1 MFADDTSIE
10 KMGEKRENHEDG
22 EIHNPYYNEAWDNLE
37 SDMRQ
42 DPESAMFVAMEP
54 DQAPLAEQGAE
65 AGEDDPTEHKIEL
78 EPEEIDENGE
88 ITQATFDKYREE
100 ARQMFINVPGIEHV
114 ILINRETGDIVADFQ
129 PSNIDTITRETA
141 TEDPQEMNLLDNRSN
156 ADVLTGNRELSAEKS
171 AKDLL
176 EDDEGDIPDNMRT
189 GKDITASSTDASPLG
204 PTNNAVAEAI
214 AVTAGNTG
222 TASTIDIGQ
231 VVDQLHHDGLN
242 DQVIATEADKL
253 MSSVDAKDLDAGGI
267 TSLNTKK
274 EDIKKQK
281 DIASNA
287 AIASA
292 AAAIKGVARN
302 NSGQHEEALEAA
314 DKATSFASAT
324 ETAVESIP
332 ALGGD
337 NDIATRSSDMR
348 TRQAEQVAKG
358 AASVAEQVVETANGA
373 LAEQDAASQTFEEQR
388 LTETYSPFEQP
399 AEPAVPTDEN
409 GIPLTV
415 PEHDPTNIQISAN
428 SENPQDDYFNMLQA
442 KMQAEQADAA
452 NKERAAKMRIQEAA
466 NGTDAP
472 HINGAITS

>member
-37 SDMRQ
+37 YDMRQ

-54 DQAPLAEQGAE
+54 DQAPRAEQGAE
-65 AGEDDPTEHKIEL
+65 AGEDDPTERKIEL

-88 ITQATFDKYREE
+88 ITQAAFDKYREE
-100 ARQMFINVPGIEHV
+100 ARQMFIDIPGIEHV

-176 EDDEGDIPDNMRT
+176 EDDEGGIPDNMRT

-222 TASTIDIGQ
+222 TASTVDVEQI
-231 VVDQLHHDGLN
+231 VDQLHHDGLN
-242 DQVIATEADKL
+242 DQAIAAEADKL

-292 AAAIKGVARN
+292 AAAIKGVAKN
-302 NSGQHEEALEAA
+302 NSGEHEEALEAA

-337 NDIATRSSDMR
+337 NDLATRSSDMR

-358 AASVAEQVVETANGA
+358 AASVAKQVVETANGA

-388 LTETYSPFEQP
+388 LTETYNPFERP

-415 PEHDPTNIQISAN
+415 PEHNPTNIQISAN

-466 NGTDAP
+466 NGTDTP
-472 HINGAITS
+472 HINGVITS

>member
-22 EIHNPYYNEAWDNLE
+22 EIHNPYYNEAWNNLE

-54 DQAPLAEQGAE
+54 DQAPRAEQGAE
-65 AGEDDPTEHKIEL
+65 ASEDDPTERKIEL

-88 ITQATFDKYREE
+88 ITQAAFDKYREE
-100 ARQMFINVPGIEHV
+100 ARQMFIDVPGIEHV

-189 GKDITASSTDASPLG
+189 GKDITANSTDASPLG

-222 TASTIDIGQ
+222 TASTVDVEQ

-242 DQVIATEADKL
+242 DQAIATEADKL

-292 AAAIKGVARN
+292 AAAIKGVAKN
-302 NSGQHEEALEAA
+302 NSGEHEEALEAA

-358 AASVAEQVVETANGA
+358 AASVAEQVVETANDA
-373 LAEQDAASQTFEEQR
+373 LTEQDTASQTFEEQG
-388 LTETYSPFEQP
+388 LTGTYKPFEQP

-415 PEHDPTNIQISAN
+415 PEHDPTNIQISAD
-428 SENPQDDYFNMLQA
+428 SKNPQDDYFNMLQA

-452 NKERAAKMRIQEAA
+452 NKERAAKMRIQDAA

>member
-1 MFADDTSIE
+1 MFADDTNIE

-22 EIHNPYYNEAWDNLE
+22 ENHNPYYNEAWNNLE

-54 DQAPLAEQGAE
+54 DQAPRAEQGAE
-65 AGEDDPTEHKIEL
+65 AGEDDPTERKIEL

-88 ITQATFDKYREE
+88 ITQAAFDKYREE
-100 ARQMFINVPGIEHV
+100 ARQMFIGIPGIEHV

-204 PTNNAVAEAI
+204 PTNNAIAEAI

-222 TASTIDIGQ
+222 TAST
-231 VVDQLHHDGLN
+231 
-242 DQVIATEADKL
+242 TEADKL

-267 TSLNTKK
+267 TSLNTNK

-292 AAAIKGVARN
+292 AAAVKGVAKN

-324 ETAVESIP
+324 EIAVESIP

-358 AASVAEQVVETANGA
+358 AASVAEQVVETANDA
-373 LAEQDAASQTFEEQR
+373 LSEQDAASQTFEEQR
-388 LTETYSPFEQP
+388 LTEIYKPFEQP
-399 AEPAVPTDEN
+399 AEPAEPTDEN

>member
-22 EIHNPYYNEAWDNLE
+22 ENYNPYYNEAWNSLE

-54 DQAPLAEQGAE
+54 DQAPRAEQGAE
-65 AGEDDPTEHKIEL
+65 AGEDDPTERKIEL

-88 ITQATFDKYREE
+88 ITQAAFDKYREE
-100 ARQMFINVPGIEHV
+100 ARQMFIDVPGIEHV
-114 ILINRETGDIVADFQ
+114 ILINREAGDIVADFQ

-222 TASTIDIGQ
+222 TASTVDIEQ
-231 VVDQLHHDGLN
+231 VVDQLHHDGLD

-274 EDIKKQK
+274 EDIQKQK

-292 AAAIKGVARN
+292 AAAIKGVAKN
-302 NSGQHEEALEAA
+302 NSGEHEEALEAA
-314 DKATSFASAT
+314 DEATSFASAT

-358 AASVAEQVVETANGA
+358 AASVAEQVTETANDA

-415 PEHDPTNIQISAN
+415 PEHDPTNIQISAD
-428 SENPQDDYFNMLQA
+428 SKNPQDDYFNMLQA

-452 NKERAAKMRIQEAA
+452 NKERAAKMRLQEAA

>member
-22 EIHNPYYNEAWDNLE
+22 EIHNPYYNEAWNSLE

-42 DPESAMFVAMEP
+42 DSESAMFVAMEP

-65 AGEDDPTEHKIEL
+65 AGEDDPTERKIEL

-88 ITQATFDKYREE
+88 ITQAAFDKYREE
-100 ARQMFINVPGIEHV
+100 ARQMFIDVPGIEHV

-204 PTNNAVAEAI
+204 STNNAVAGAI

-222 TASTIDIGQ
+222 TASTVDVGK

-242 DQVIATEADKL
+242 DQAIATEADRL

-292 AAAIKGVARN
+292 AAAVKGVAKN

-358 AASVAEQVVETANGA
+358 AASVAEQVVETANDA
-373 LAEQDAASQTFEEQR
+373 LAEQDAASQTFEDQG
-388 LTETYSPFEQP
+388 LTEAYSPFEQP

-415 PEHDPTNIQISAN
+415 PEHDPTNIQISAD
-428 SENPQDDYFNMLQA
+428 SQNPQDDYFNMLQA

-466 NGTDAP
+466 NGTDTP
-472 HINGAITS
+472 HINGVITS

>member
-54 DQAPLAEQGAE
+54 DQAPRAEQGAE
-65 AGEDDPTEHKIEL
+65 AGEDDPTERKIEL

-88 ITQATFDKYREE
+88 ITQAAFDKYREE
-100 ARQMFINVPGIEHV
+100 ARQMFIDIPGIEHV

-156 ADVLTGNRELSAEKS
+156 ADVLTGNRELSAAKS

-222 TASTIDIGQ
+222 TASTVDVGK

-242 DQVIATEADKL
+242 DQAIATEADKL

-267 TSLNTKK
+267 TSLNTNK
-274 EDIKKQK
+274 EDIQKQK

-292 AAAIKGVARN
+292 AAAIKGVAKN
-302 NSGQHEEALEAA
+302 NSGEHEEALEAA
-314 DKATSFASAT
+314 DRATSFASAT

-388 LTETYSPFEQP
+388 LTETYNPFERP

-466 NGTDAP
+466 NGTVSP
-472 HINGAITS
+472 HFNGVITS

>member
-88 ITQATFDKYREE
+88 ITQAAFDKYREE
-100 ARQMFINVPGIEHV
+100 ARQMFIGIPGIEHV

-176 EDDEGDIPDNMRT
+176 EDDEGGIPDNMRT

-204 PTNNAVAEAI
+204 STNNAVAGAI

-222 TASTIDIGQ
+222 TASTVDVGK

-242 DQVIATEADKL
+242 DQAIATEADKL

-274 EDIKKQK
+274 EDIQKQK

-292 AAAIKGVARN
+292 AAAIKGVAKN
-302 NSGQHEEALEAA
+302 NSGEHEEALEAA

-358 AASVAEQVVETANGA
+358 AASVAEQVVETANDA

-388 LTETYSPFEQP
+388 LTEAYNPFEQP

-415 PEHDPTNIQISAN
+415 PEHDPANIQISAN

-466 NGTDAP
+466 NGTDTP
-472 HINGAITS
+472 HINGVITS

>member
-22 EIHNPYYNEAWDNLE
+22 EIHNPYYNEAWNNLE

-88 ITQATFDKYREE
+88 ITQAAFDKYREE
-100 ARQMFINVPGIEHV
+100 ARQMFIGIPGIEHV
-114 ILINRETGDIVADFQ
+114 IFINRETGDIVADFQ

-189 GKDITASSTDASPLG
+189 GKDITTNSTDASPLG
-204 PTNNAVAEAI
+204 STNNAVAEAI
-214 AVTAGNTG
+214 AVTAGNTS
-222 TASTIDIGQ
+222 TASTVDIEQ
-231 VVDQLHHDGLN
+231 AVDQLHHNGLN
-242 DQVIATEADKL
+242 DQVIAAEADRL

-267 TSLNTKK
+267 TSLNTNK

-292 AAAIKGVARN
+292 AAAVKGVAKN
-302 NSGQHEEALEAA
+302 NSGEHEEALEAA

-358 AASVAEQVVETANGA
+358 ATSVAEQVAETANGA

-388 LTETYSPFEQP
+388 LAETYNPFEQP

-415 PEHDPTNIQISAN
+415 PEHDPTNIQISAD
-428 SENPQDDYFNMLQA
+428 SQNPQDDYFNMLQA

-466 NGTDAP
+466 NGTDTP
-472 HINGAITS
+472 HINGVITS

>member
-22 EIHNPYYNEAWDNLE
+22 ENYNPYYNEAWNNLE

-42 DPESAMFVAMEP
+42 DPEAAMFVAMES
-54 DQAPLAEQGAE
+54 DQAPRAEQGAE
-65 AGEDDPTEHKIEL
+65 VGEDDPTERKIEL
-78 EPEEIDENGE
+78 EPEEIDKNGE
-88 ITQATFDKYREE
+88 ITQAAFDKYREE
-100 ARQMFINVPGIEHV
+100 ARQMFIDVPGIEHV

-189 GKDITASSTDASPLG
+189 GKDITASSTDASPLA

-222 TASTIDIGQ
+222 TASTVDIEQ
-231 VVDQLHHDGLN
+231 AVDQLHHDGLN
-242 DQVIATEADKL
+242 DQAIAAEADKL

-274 EDIKKQK
+274 EDIQKQK

-292 AAAIKGVARN
+292 AAAIKGVAKN

-337 NDIATRSSDMR
+337 NDIATRSSDTR

-358 AASVAEQVVETANGA
+358 AASVAEQVAETANDA
-373 LAEQDAASQTFEEQR
+373 LAEQDTASQTFEGQQ

-415 PEHDPTNIQISAN
+415 PEHDPTNIQISAD

-466 NGTDAP
+466 NGADTP
-472 HINGAITS
+472 HINGVITS

>member
-1 MFADDTSIE
+1 MFADDTNIE

-22 EIHNPYYNEAWDNLE
+22 ENHNPYYNEAWNNLE

-42 DPESAMFVAMEP
+42 DPEAAMFVAMEP
-54 DQAPLAEQGAE
+54 DQAPRAEQGAE
-65 AGEDDPTEHKIEL
+65 AGEDDPTERKIEL
-78 EPEEIDENGE
+78 KPEEIDENGE
-88 ITQATFDKYREE
+88 ITQAAFDKYREE
-100 ARQMFINVPGIEHV
+100 ARQIFINIPGIEHV

-222 TASTIDIGQ
+222 TASTVDIGQ

-242 DQVIATEADKL
+242 DQAIAAEAEKL

-292 AAAIKGVARN
+292 AAAVKGVAKN

-324 ETAVESIP
+324 ETAVESIS
-332 ALGGD
+332 ALSGD

-358 AASVAEQVVETANGA
+358 AASVAEQVVETANDA
-373 LAEQDAASQTFEEQR
+373 LSEQDAASQTLEEQR
-388 LTETYSPFEQP
+388 LTETYKPFEQP

-415 PEHDPTNIQISAN
+415 PEHAPTNIQISAD
-428 SENPQDDYFNMLQA
+428 SENPQDDYFDMLQA

>member
-54 DQAPLAEQGAE
+54 DQAPRAEQGAE
-65 AGEDDPTEHKIEL
+65 AGEDDPTERKIEL

-88 ITQATFDKYREE
+88 ITQAAFDKYREE
-100 ARQMFINVPGIEHV
+100 ARQMFIDIPGIEHV

-189 GKDITASSTDASPLG
+189 GKDIIASSTDASPLG
-204 PTNNAVAEAI
+204 PINNAVAEAI

-222 TASTIDIGQ
+222 TASTVDVGK

-242 DQVIATEADKL
+242 DQAIATEADRL
-253 MSSVDAKDLDAGGI
+253 MSSVDAKDLDAGEI
-267 TSLNTKK
+267 TSLNTNK
-274 EDIKKQK
+274 EDIQKQK

-292 AAAIKGVARN
+292 AAAIKGVAKN
-302 NSGQHEEALEAA
+302 NSGEHEEALEAA
-314 DKATSFASAT
+314 DRATSFASAT

-373 LAEQDAASQTFEEQR
+373 LAEQDAASQTFEEQG
-388 LTETYSPFEQP
+388 LAETYNPFEQP
-399 AEPAVPTDEN
+399 AEPAVPTDKN

-466 NGTDAP
+466 NGTDTP
-472 HINGAITS
+472 HINGVITS

>member
-1 MFADDTSIE
+1 MFADDTNIE
-10 KMGEKRENHEDG
+10 KMGEKRESHEDG
-22 EIHNPYYNEAWDNLE
+22 ENHNPYFDEDAWNNLE

-54 DQAPLAEQGAE
+54 DQAPRAEQGTE
-65 AGEDDPTEHKIEL
+65 AGEDDPTERKIEL

-88 ITQATFDKYREE
+88 ITQAAFDKYREE
-100 ARQMFINVPGIEHV
+100 ARQMFIDIPGIEHV

-176 EDDEGDIPDNMRT
+176 EDDEGDISDNMRT

-222 TASTIDIGQ
+222 TASTVDVEQI
-231 VVDQLHHDGLN
+231 VDQLHHDGLN
-242 DQVIATEADKL
+242 DQAIATEADEL

-267 TSLNTKK
+267 TSLNATK

-292 AAAIKGVARN
+292 AAAVKGVAKN

-314 DKATSFASAT
+314 DKATSFASAA

-348 TRQAEQVAKG
+348 TRQAEQLAKG
-358 AASVAEQVVETANGA
+358 AASVADQVVEVANNA
-373 LAEQDAASQTFEEQR
+373 L
-388 LTETYSPFEQP
+388 

-452 NKERAAKMRIQEAA
+452 NKERAAKMRIQDAA

>member
-65 AGEDDPTEHKIEL
+65 AGEDDPTERKIEL

-88 ITQATFDKYREE
+88 ITQAAFDKYREE
-100 ARQMFINVPGIEHV
+100 ARQMFIDIPGIEHV

-129 PSNIDTITRETA
+129 PSNIDTITRGTA

-189 GKDITASSTDASPLG
+189 GKDITANSTDASPLG

-222 TASTIDIGQ
+222 TASTVDVEQI
-231 VVDQLHHDGLN
+231 VDQLHHDGLN

-292 AAAIKGVARN
+292 AAAIKGVAKN
-302 NSGQHEEALEAA
+302 NSGEHEEALEAA

-358 AASVAEQVVETANGA
+358 AASVAKQVAETANDA
-373 LAEQDAASQTFEEQR
+373 LAEQDTAPQTFEEQR
-388 LTETYSPFEQP
+388 LPEAYNPFEQP

-415 PEHDPTNIQISAN
+415 PEHDPTNIKISAD
-428 SENPQDDYFNMLQA
+428 SKNPQDDYFNMLQA

-466 NGTDAP
+466 NGTDTP
-472 HINGAITS
+472 HINGVITS

>member
-22 EIHNPYYNEAWDNLE
+22 EIHNPYYNEAWNNLE

-42 DPESAMFVAMEP
+42 DSESAMFVAMEP

-65 AGEDDPTEHKIEL
+65 AGEDDPTERKIEL
-78 EPEEIDENGE
+78 EPEGIDENGE
-88 ITQATFDKYREE
+88 ITQAAFDKYREE
-100 ARQMFINVPGIEHV
+100 ARQTFIDIPGIEHV

-189 GKDITASSTDASPLG
+189 GKDIIASSTDASPLG

-222 TASTIDIGQ
+222 TASTVDVEQI
-231 VVDQLHHDGLN
+231 VDQLHHDGLN
-242 DQVIATEADKL
+242 DQAIATEADKL
-253 MSSVDAKDLDAGGI
+253 MSSVDAKDLNAGGI

-292 AAAIKGVARN
+292 AAAVKGVAKN
-302 NSGQHEEALEAA
+302 NSGEHEEALEAA
-314 DKATSFASAT
+314 DRATSFASAT
-324 ETAVESIP
+324 KTAVESIP

-358 AASVAEQVVETANGA
+358 AASVAEQVVETANDA
-373 LAEQDAASQTFEEQR
+373 LAEQDTASQTFEEQG
-388 LTETYSPFEQP
+388 LAETYSPFEQP

-466 NGTDAP
+466 NSTDAP

>member
-54 DQAPLAEQGAE
+54 DQAPRAEQGAE
-65 AGEDDPTEHKIEL
+65 AGEDDPTERKIEL

-88 ITQATFDKYREE
+88 ITQAAFDKYREE
-100 ARQMFINVPGIEHV
+100 ARQMFIDIPGIEHV

-156 ADVLTGNRELSAEKS
+156 ADVLTGNRELSAAKS

-189 GKDITASSTDASPLG
+189 GKDIIASSTDASPLG
-204 PTNNAVAEAI
+204 PINNAVAEAI

-222 TASTIDIGQ
+222 TASTVDVGK

-242 DQVIATEADKL
+242 DQAIATEADKL

-267 TSLNTKK
+267 TSLNTNK
-274 EDIKKQK
+274 EDIQKQK

-292 AAAIKGVARN
+292 AAAIKGVAKN
-302 NSGQHEEALEAA
+302 NSGEHEEALEAA
-314 DKATSFASAT
+314 DRATSFASAT

-373 LAEQDAASQTFEEQR
+373 LAEQDAASQTFEEQG
-388 LTETYSPFEQP
+388 LAETYNPFEQP

-466 NGTDAP
+466 NGTDTP
-472 HINGAITS
+472 HINGVITS

>member
-54 DQAPLAEQGAE
+54 DQAPRAEQGAE

-88 ITQATFDKYREE
+88 ITQAAFDKYREE
-100 ARQMFINVPGIEHV
+100 ARQMFIDVPGIEHV

-156 ADVLTGNRELSAEKS
+156 ADVLTGNRELSAAKS

-189 GKDITASSTDASPLG
+189 GKDIIASSTDASPLG
-204 PTNNAVAEAI
+204 PINNAVAEAI

-222 TASTIDIGQ
+222 TASTVDVGK

-242 DQVIATEADKL
+242 DQAIATEADRL
-253 MSSVDAKDLDAGGI
+253 MSSVDAKDLDAGEI
-267 TSLNTKK
+267 TSLNTNK
-274 EDIKKQK
+274 EDIQKQK

-292 AAAIKGVARN
+292 AAAIKGVAKN
-302 NSGQHEEALEAA
+302 NSGEHEEALEAA
-314 DKATSFASAT
+314 DRATSFASAT

-337 NDIATRSSDMR
+337 NDLATRSSDMR

-373 LAEQDAASQTFEEQR
+373 LAEQDAASQTFEEQG
-388 LTETYSPFEQP
+388 LAETYNPFEQP

-466 NGTDAP
+466 NGTDTP
-472 HINGAITS
+472 HINGVITS

>member
-54 DQAPLAEQGAE
+54 DQAPRAEQGAE
-65 AGEDDPTEHKIEL
+65 AGEDDPTERKIEL

-88 ITQATFDKYREE
+88 ITQAAFDKYREE
-100 ARQMFINVPGIEHV
+100 ARQMFIDIPGIEHV
-114 ILINRETGDIVADFQ
+114 FLINRETGDIVADFQ

-189 GKDITASSTDASPLG
+189 GKDIIASSTDASPLG
-204 PTNNAVAEAI
+204 PINNAVAEAI

-222 TASTIDIGQ
+222 TASTVDVGK

-242 DQVIATEADKL
+242 DQAIATEADKL

-267 TSLNTKK
+267 TSLNTNK
-274 EDIKKQK
+274 EDIQKQK

-292 AAAIKGVARN
+292 AAAIKGVAKN
-302 NSGQHEEALEAA
+302 NSGEHEEALEAA

-324 ETAVESIP
+324 ETAVESMP

-358 AASVAEQVVETANGA
+358 AASVAKQVVETANGA
-373 LAEQDAASQTFEEQR
+373 LAEQDAASQTFEEQG
-388 LTETYSPFEQP
+388 LAETYIPFEQP

-415 PEHDPTNIQISAN
+415 PEHNPTNIQISAN

-466 NGTDAP
+466 NGTDTP
-472 HINGAITS
+472 HINGVITS

>member
-22 EIHNPYYNEAWDNLE
+22 EIHNPYYNEAWNNLE

-42 DPESAMFVAMEP
+42 DPESAMFVAMES
-54 DQAPLAEQGAE
+54 DQATRAEQGAE
-65 AGEDDPTEHKIEL
+65 ASENDPTERKIEL

-88 ITQATFDKYREE
+88 ITQAAFDKYREE
-100 ARQMFINVPGIEHV
+100 ARQMFIDVPGIEHV

-222 TASTIDIGQ
+222 TASTVDVEQI
-231 VVDQLHHDGLN
+231 VDQLHHDGLN

-274 EDIKKQK
+274 EDIQKQK

-292 AAAIKGVARN
+292 AAAVKGVAKN
-302 NSGQHEEALEAA
+302 NSGEHEEALEAA

-358 AASVAEQVVETANGA
+358 AASVAKQVVETANGA
-373 LAEQDAASQTFEEQR
+373 L
-388 LTETYSPFEQP
+388 

-428 SENPQDDYFNMLQA
+428 SKNPQDDYFNMLQA

>member
-1 MFADDTSIE
+1 MFADDTNIE

-22 EIHNPYYNEAWDNLE
+22 ENHNPYFDEDAWSNLE

-54 DQAPLAEQGAE
+54 DQAPRAEQGAE
-65 AGEDDPTEHKIEL
+65 AGEDDPTERKIEL
-78 EPEEIDENGE
+78 KPEEIDENGE
-88 ITQATFDKYREE
+88 ITQAAFDKYREE
-100 ARQMFINVPGIEHV
+100 ARQMFIDIPGIEHV

-222 TASTIDIGQ
+222 TASTVDVEQI
-231 VVDQLHHDGLN
+231 VDQLHHDGLD
-242 DQVIATEADKL
+242 DQAIATEADEL

-267 TSLNTKK
+267 TSLNTNK

-292 AAAIKGVARN
+292 AAAVKGVAKN

-314 DKATSFASAT
+314 NKATSFANAT
-324 ETAVESIP
+324 ETAVGSIP

-358 AASVAEQVVETANGA
+358 AASVAEQVVETANDA
-373 LAEQDAASQTFEEQR
+373 LAE
-388 LTETYSPFEQP
+388 L
-399 AEPAVPTDEN
+399 AVPTDEN

>member
-22 EIHNPYYNEAWDNLE
+22 EIHNPYYNEAWNNLE

-42 DPESAMFVAMEP
+42 DSESAMFVAMEP

-65 AGEDDPTEHKIEL
+65 AGEDDPTERKIEL

-88 ITQATFDKYREE
+88 ITQAAFDKYREE
-100 ARQMFINVPGIEHV
+100 ARQMFIDVLGIEHV

-171 AKDLL
+171 VKDLL

-189 GKDITASSTDASPLG
+189 GKDITASSTDASPLS

-222 TASTIDIGQ
+222 TASTVDIEQ
-231 VVDQLHHDGLN
+231 AVDQLHHDGLN

-292 AAAIKGVARN
+292 AAAIKGVAKN
-302 NSGQHEEALEAA
+302 NSGEHEEALEAA

-358 AASVAEQVVETANGA
+358 AASVAEQVAETANDA

-388 LTETYSPFEQP
+388 LTEAYNPFEQP

-466 NGTDAP
+466 NGADAP

>member
-1 MFADDTSIE
+1 MFADDTNIE

-22 EIHNPYYNEAWDNLE
+22 ENHNPYFDEDAWSNLE

-54 DQAPLAEQGAE
+54 DQAPRAEQGAE
-65 AGEDDPTEHKIEL
+65 AGEDGPTERKIEL

-88 ITQATFDKYREE
+88 ITQAAFDKYHEE
-100 ARQMFINVPGIEHV
+100 AHQMFIDIPGIEHV

-214 AVTAGNTG
+214 AVTAGNTD
-222 TASTIDIGQ
+222 TASTVDVEQI
-231 VVDQLHHDGLN
+231 VDQLHHGGLN
-242 DQVIATEADKL
+242 DQAIATEADEL

-292 AAAIKGVARN
+292 AAAVKGVAKN

-314 DKATSFASAT
+314 DKATSFASAA

-348 TRQAEQVAKG
+348 TRQAEQLAKG
-358 AASVAEQVVETANGA
+358 AASVADQVVETANDA
-373 LAEQDAASQTFEEQR
+373 LAE
-388 LTETYSPFEQP
+388 P
-399 AEPAVPTDEN
+399 AEPTDEN

-415 PEHDPTNIQISAN
+415 PEHGPTNIQINAN
-428 SENPQDDYFNMLQA
+428 SKNPQDDYFNMLQA

-452 NKERAAKMRIQEAA
+452 NKEQAAKMRVQEAA
-466 NGTDAP
+466 SGTDTP

>member
-54 DQAPLAEQGAE
+54 DQAPRAEQGAE

-88 ITQATFDKYREE
+88 ITQAAFDKYREE
-100 ARQMFINVPGIEHV
+100 ARQMFIGIPGIEHV

-176 EDDEGDIPDNMRT
+176 EDDEGGIPDNMRT

-204 PTNNAVAEAI
+204 STNNAVAEAI

-222 TASTIDIGQ
+222 TASTVDVGK

-242 DQVIATEADKL
+242 DQAIAAEADKL

-292 AAAIKGVARN
+292 AAAVKGVAKN
-302 NSGQHEEALEAA
+302 NSGEHEEALEAA

-337 NDIATRSSDMR
+337 NDLATRSSDMR

-373 LAEQDAASQTFEEQR
+373 LAEQDAASQTFEEQG
-388 LTETYSPFEQP
+388 LTETYNPFEQP

-466 NGTDAP
+466 NGTDTP
-472 HINGAITS
+472 HINGVITS

>member
-22 EIHNPYYNEAWDNLE
+22 EIHNPYYNEAWNNLE

-42 DPESAMFVAMEP
+42 DPESTMFVAMESN
-54 DQAPLAEQGAE
+54 QATRAEQGAE
-65 AGEDDPTEHKIEL
+65 ASEDDPTERKIEL
-78 EPEEIDENGE
+78 ESEEIDENGE
-88 ITQATFDKYREE
+88 ITQAAFDKYRKE
-100 ARQMFINVPGIEHV
+100 ARQMFIDIPGIEHV
-114 ILINRETGDIVADFQ
+114 ILVNRETGDIVADFQ

-222 TASTIDIGQ
+222 TASTVDIGQ

-242 DQVIATEADKL
+242 DQAIATEAEKL

-274 EDIKKQK
+274 EDIQKQK

-292 AAAIKGVARN
+292 AAAIKGVAKN

-358 AASVAEQVVETANGA
+358 ATSVAEQVAETANDA
-373 LAEQDAASQTFEEQR
+373 LAEQDTASQTFEGQQ

-415 PEHDPTNIQISAN
+415 PEHDPTNIQISAD
-428 SENPQDDYFNMLQA
+428 SKNPQDDYFNMLQA

-466 NGTDAP
+466 NGTDTP
-472 HINGAITS
+472 HINGVITS

>member
-54 DQAPLAEQGAE
+54 DQAPRAEQGAE
-65 AGEDDPTEHKIEL
+65 AGEDDPTERKIEL

-88 ITQATFDKYREE
+88 ITQAAFDKYREE
-100 ARQMFINVPGIEHV
+100 ARQIF
-114 ILINRETGDIVADFQ
+114 INRETGDIVADFQ

-156 ADVLTGNRELSAEKS
+156 ADVLTGNRELSAAKS

-189 GKDITASSTDASPLG
+189 GKDIIASSTDASPLG
-204 PTNNAVAEAI
+204 PINNAVAEAI

-222 TASTIDIGQ
+222 TASTVDVEQI
-231 VVDQLHHDGLN
+231 VDQLHHDGLN
-242 DQVIATEADKL
+242 DQAIATEADKL

-267 TSLNTKK
+267 TSLNTNK
-274 EDIKKQK
+274 EDIQKQK

-292 AAAIKGVARN
+292 AAAIKGVAKN
-302 NSGQHEEALEAA
+302 NSGEHEEALEAA
-314 DKATSFASAT
+314 DRATSFASAT

-388 LTETYSPFEQP
+388 LAETYNPFEQP

-466 NGTDAP
+466 NGTDTP
-472 HINGAITS
+472 HINGVITS

>member
-1 MFADDTSIE
+1 MFADDTNIE
-10 KMGEKRENHEDG
+10 KMGEKRESHEDG
-22 EIHNPYYNEAWDNLE
+22 ENHNPYFDEDAWRNLE

-54 DQAPLAEQGAE
+54 DQAPRAEQGAE
-65 AGEDDPTEHKIEL
+65 AGEDGPTERKIEL

-100 ARQMFINVPGIEHV
+100 ARQMFIDIPGIEHV

-214 AVTAGNTG
+214 AVTAGNTD
-222 TASTIDIGQ
+222 TASTVDVEQI
-231 VVDQLHHDGLN
+231 VDQLHHGGLN
-242 DQVIATEADKL
+242 DQAIATEADKL

-267 TSLNTKK
+267 TSLNAKK

-292 AAAIKGVARN
+292 AAAVKGVAKN

-314 DKATSFASAT
+314 DKATSFASAA

-348 TRQAEQVAKG
+348 TRQAEQLAKG
-358 AASVAEQVVETANGA
+358 AASVADQVVETANNA
-373 LAEQDAASQTFEEQR
+373 LAEP
-388 LTETYSPFEQP
+388 TE
-399 AEPAVPTDEN
+399 PTDEN

-415 PEHDPTNIQISAN
+415 PEHGPTNIQINAN
-428 SENPQDDYFNMLQA
+428 SKNPQDDYFNMLQA
-442 KMQAEQADAA
+442 KMQAEQANAA
-452 NKERAAKMRIQEAA
+452 NKEQAAKMRIQEAA
-466 NGTDAP
+466 SGTDTP

>member
-1 MFADDTSIE
+1 MFADDTNIE
-10 KMGEKRENHEDG
+10 KMGEKRESHKDG
-22 EIHNPYYNEAWDNLE
+22 ENHNPYFDEDAWSNLE

-54 DQAPLAEQGAE
+54 DQAPRAEQGTE
-65 AGEDDPTEHKIEL
+65 AGEDDPTERKIEL

-88 ITQATFDKYREE
+88 ITQAAFDKYREE
-100 ARQMFINVPGIEHV
+100 AHQMFIDIPGIEHV

-214 AVTAGNTG
+214 AVTAGNTD
-222 TASTIDIGQ
+222 TASTVDVEQI
-231 VVDQLHHDGLN
+231 VDQLHHDGLN
-242 DQVIATEADKL
+242 DQAIATEADEL

-267 TSLNTKK
+267 TSLNTTK

-292 AAAIKGVARN
+292 TAAVKGVAKN

-314 DKATSFASAT
+314 DKATSFASAA

-348 TRQAEQVAKG
+348 TRQAEQLAKG
-358 AASVAEQVVETANGA
+358 AASVADQVVEAANNA
-373 LAEQDAASQTFEEQR
+373 LAE
-388 LTETYSPFEQP
+388 P
-399 AEPAVPTDEN
+399 AEPTDEN

-415 PEHDPTNIQISAN
+415 PEHGPTNIQINAN
-428 SENPQDDYFNMLQA
+428 SKNPQDDYFNMLQA

-452 NKERAAKMRIQEAA
+452 NKEQAAKMRIQEAA
-466 NGTDAP
+466 SGTDTP

>member
-22 EIHNPYYNEAWDNLE
+22 EIHNPYYNEAWNNLE

-42 DPESAMFVAMEP
+42 DSESAMFVAMEP

-65 AGEDDPTEHKIEL
+65 AGEDDPTERKIEL
-78 EPEEIDENGE
+78 EPEGIDENGE
-88 ITQATFDKYREE
+88 ITQAAFDKYREE
-100 ARQMFINVPGIEHV
+100 ARQTFIDIPGIEHV

-189 GKDITASSTDASPLG
+189 GKDIIASSTDASPLG

-222 TASTIDIGQ
+222 TASTVDVEQI
-231 VVDQLHHDGLN
+231 VDQLHHDGLN
-242 DQVIATEADKL
+242 DQAIATEADKL
-253 MSSVDAKDLDAGGI
+253 MSSVDAKDLNAGGI

-292 AAAIKGVARN
+292 AAAVKGVAKN
-302 NSGQHEEALEAA
+302 NSGEHEEALEAA
-314 DKATSFASAT
+314 DRATSFASAT
-324 ETAVESIP
+324 KTAVESIP

-358 AASVAEQVVETANGA
+358 AASVAEQVVETANDA
-373 LAEQDAASQTFEEQR
+373 LAEQDTASQTFEEQG
-388 LTETYSPFEQP
+388 LAETYSPFEQP

>member
-54 DQAPLAEQGAE
+54 DQAPRAEQGAE
-65 AGEDDPTEHKIEL
+65 AGEDDPTERKIEL

-88 ITQATFDKYREE
+88 ITQAAFDKYREE
-100 ARQMFINVPGIEHV
+100 ARQMFIDIPGIEHV

-156 ADVLTGNRELSAEKS
+156 ADVLTGNRELSAAKS

-189 GKDITASSTDASPLG
+189 GKDIIASSTDASPLG
-204 PTNNAVAEAI
+204 PINNAVAEAI

-222 TASTIDIGQ
+222 TASTVDVGK

-242 DQVIATEADKL
+242 DQAIATEADRL
-253 MSSVDAKDLDAGGI
+253 MSSVDAKDLDAGEI
-267 TSLNTKK
+267 TSLNTNK
-274 EDIKKQK
+274 EDIQKQK

-292 AAAIKGVARN
+292 AAAIKGVAKN
-302 NSGQHEEALEAA
+302 NSREHEEALEAA
-314 DKATSFASAT
+314 DRATSFASAT

-373 LAEQDAASQTFEEQR
+373 LAEQDAASQTFEEQG
-388 LTETYSPFEQP
+388 LAETYNPFEQP

-466 NGTDAP
+466 NGTDTP
-472 HINGAITS
+472 HINGVITS

>member
-10 KMGEKRENHEDG
+10 KMGEKRENYEDG
-22 EIHNPYYNEAWDNLE
+22 ENYNPYYNEAWDNLE

-42 DPESAMFVAMEP
+42 DSESAMFVAMEP

-88 ITQATFDKYREE
+88 ITQAAFDKYREE
-100 ARQMFINVPGIEHV
+100 ARQMFIDVPGIEHV

-129 PSNIDTITRETA
+129 PGNIDTITRETA

-222 TASTIDIGQ
+222 TASTVDVEQI
-231 VVDQLHHDGLN
+231 VDQLHHDGLN
-242 DQVIATEADKL
+242 DQAIATEVDKL
-253 MSSVDAKDLDAGGI
+253 MLSVDAKDLDAGGI
-267 TSLNTKK
+267 TSLNTEK
-274 EDIKKQK
+274 EDIQKQK
-281 DIASNA
+281 NIASNA

-292 AAAIKGVARN
+292 AAAIKGVAKN
-302 NSGQHEEALEAA
+302 NSGEHEEALEAA
-314 DKATSFASAT
+314 DEATSFASAT

-337 NDIATRSSDMR
+337 NDLATRSSDMR

-358 AASVAEQVVETANGA
+358 AASVAERVVETANDA
-373 LAEQDAASQTFEEQR
+373 LAEQDTAPQTFEEQR

-466 NGTDAP
+466 NGTDTP
-472 HINGAITS
+472 HINGVITS

>member
-22 EIHNPYYNEAWDNLE
+22 EIHNPYYNEAWNNLE

-42 DPESAMFVAMEP
+42 DPEAAMFVAMES
-54 DQAPLAEQGAE
+54 DQAPRAEQGAE
-65 AGEDDPTEHKIEL
+65 VGEDDPTERKIEL

-88 ITQATFDKYREE
+88 ITQAAFDKYREE
-100 ARQMFINVPGIEHV
+100 ARQMFIDVPGIEHV

-156 ADVLTGNRELSAEKS
+156 ADVLTGDRELSAEKS

-222 TASTIDIGQ
+222 TASTVDVGK

-242 DQVIATEADKL
+242 DQAIATEADKL

-274 EDIKKQK
+274 EDIQKQK

-292 AAAIKGVARN
+292 AAAIKGVAKN
-302 NSGQHEEALEAA
+302 NSGEHEEALEAA

-358 AASVAEQVVETANGA
+358 AASVAEQVVETANDA
-373 LAEQDAASQTFEEQR
+373 LAEQDTASQTFEEQR
-388 LTETYSPFEQP
+388 LTEAYSPFEQP

-415 PEHDPTNIQISAN
+415 PEHAPTNIQISAD
-428 SENPQDDYFNMLQA
+428 SKNPQDDYFNMLQA

-452 NKERAAKMRIQEAA
+452 NKERAAKMRLQEAA
-466 NGTDAP
+466 NGADAP

>member
-22 EIHNPYYNEAWDNLE
+22 EIHNPYYNEAWNNLE

-54 DQAPLAEQGAE
+54 DQAPRAEQGAE
-65 AGEDDPTEHKIEL
+65 AGEDDPTERKIEL

-88 ITQATFDKYREE
+88 ITQAAFDKYREE
-100 ARQMFINVPGIEHV
+100 ARQMFIDIPGIEHV

-156 ADVLTGNRELSAEKS
+156 ADVLTGNRELSAAKS

-189 GKDITASSTDASPLG
+189 GKDITVNSTDASPLG

-222 TASTIDIGQ
+222 TASTVDVGK

-242 DQVIATEADKL
+242 DQAIATEADRL

-274 EDIKKQK
+274 EDIQKQK

-292 AAAIKGVARN
+292 AAAIKGVAKN
-302 NSGQHEEALEAA
+302 NSGEHEEALEAA

-358 AASVAEQVVETANGA
+358 AASVAEQVVETANDA
-373 LAEQDAASQTFEEQR
+373 RAEQDTASQTFEEQG
-388 LTETYSPFEQP
+388 LTEAYTPFEQP

-466 NGTDAP
+466 NGTDTP
-472 HINGAITS
+472 HINGVITS

>member
-1 MFADDTSIE
+1 MFADDTNIE

-22 EIHNPYYNEAWDNLE
+22 ENHNPYYNEAWNNLE

-42 DPESAMFVAMEP
+42 DPEAAMFVAMEP
-54 DQAPLAEQGAE
+54 DQAPRAEQGAE
-65 AGEDDPTEHKIEL
+65 AGEDDPTERKIEL
-78 EPEEIDENGE
+78 KPEEIDENGE
-88 ITQATFDKYREE
+88 ITQAAFDKYREE
-100 ARQMFINVPGIEHV
+100 ARQIFINIPGIEHV

-222 TASTIDIGQ
+222 TASTVDIGQ

-242 DQVIATEADKL
+242 DQAIAAEAEKL

-267 TSLNTKK
+267 TSLNTNK

-292 AAAIKGVARN
+292 AAAVEGVAKN
-302 NSGQHEEALEAA
+302 NSEQHEEALEAA

-332 ALGGD
+332 ALSGN

-358 AASVAEQVVETANGA
+358 AASVAEQVVETANDA
-373 LAEQDAASQTFEEQR
+373 LSEQDAASQTLEEQR
-388 LTETYSPFEQP
+388 LTETYKPFEQP

-415 PEHDPTNIQISAN
+415 PEHAPTNIQISAD
-428 SENPQDDYFNMLQA
+428 SENPQDDYFDMLQA

>member
-10 KMGEKRENHEDG
+10 KMGEKRENYEDG
-22 EIHNPYYNEAWDNLE
+22 ENYNPYYNEAWDNLE

-42 DPESAMFVAMEP
+42 DSESAMFVAMEP

-65 AGEDDPTEHKIEL
+65 AGEDDPTKRKIEL

-88 ITQATFDKYREE
+88 ITQAAFDKYREE
-100 ARQMFINVPGIEHV
+100 ARQMFIDVPGIEHV

-222 TASTIDIGQ
+222 TASTVDVEQI
-231 VVDQLHHDGLN
+231 VDQLHHDGLN
-242 DQVIATEADKL
+242 DQAIATEADRL

-267 TSLNTKK
+267 TSLNTEK
-274 EDIKKQK
+274 EDIQKQK
-281 DIASNA
+281 NIASNA

-292 AAAIKGVARN
+292 AAAIKGVAKN
-302 NSGQHEEALEAA
+302 NSGEHEEALEAA

-324 ETAVESIP
+324 ETAIESIP

-358 AASVAEQVVETANGA
+358 AASVAERVVETANDA
-373 LAEQDAASQTFEEQR
+373 LAEQDTAPQTFEEQR

-466 NGTDAP
+466 NGTDTP
-472 HINGAITS
+472 HINGVITS

>member
-54 DQAPLAEQGAE
+54 DQAPRAEQGAE

-88 ITQATFDKYREE
+88 ITQAAFDKYREE
-100 ARQMFINVPGIEHV
+100 ARQMFIDIPGIEHV

-156 ADVLTGNRELSAEKS
+156 ADVLTGNRELSAAKS

-222 TASTIDIGQ
+222 TASTVDVGK

-242 DQVIATEADKL
+242 DQAIATEADRL
-253 MSSVDAKDLDAGGI
+253 MSSVDAKDLDAGEI
-267 TSLNTKK
+267 TSLNTNK
-274 EDIKKQK
+274 EDIQKQK

-292 AAAIKGVARN
+292 AAAIKGVAKN
-302 NSGQHEEALEAA
+302 NSGEHEEALEAA

-324 ETAVESIP
+324 ETAVESMP

-373 LAEQDAASQTFEEQR
+373 LAEQDAASQTFEEQG
-388 LTETYSPFEQP
+388 LAETYNPFEQP

-466 NGTDAP
+466 NGTDTP
-472 HINGAITS
+472 HINGVITS

>member
-22 EIHNPYYNEAWDNLE
+22 EIHNPYYNEAWNNLE
-37 SDMRQ
+37 ADMRQ

-54 DQAPLAEQGAE
+54 DQASRAEQGPE
-65 AGEDDPTEHKIEL
+65 AGEDDPTERKIEL

-88 ITQATFDKYREE
+88 ITQAAFDKYREE
-100 ARQMFINVPGIEHV
+100 ARQMFIDVPGIEHV

-222 TASTIDIGQ
+222 TASTVNVEQ

-242 DQVIATEADKL
+242 DQVIATEADRL

-274 EDIKKQK
+274 EDIQKQK

-292 AAAIKGVARN
+292 AAAIKGVAKN
-302 NSGQHEEALEAA
+302 NSGEHEEALEAA

-358 AASVAEQVVETANGA
+358 AASVAEQVAETANDA
-373 LAEQDAASQTFEEQR
+373 LAEQDAASQTFEGQQ
-388 LTETYSPFEQP
+388 LTETYNSFEQL
-399 AEPAVPTDEN
+399 AEPAEPTDEN

-415 PEHDPTNIQISAN
+415 PEHGPTNIQINAN
-428 SENPQDDYFNMLQA
+428 SKNPQDDYFNMLQA

-452 NKERAAKMRIQEAA
+452 NKEQAAKMRIQEAA
-466 NGTDAP
+466 SGTDTP

>member
-54 DQAPLAEQGAE
+54 DQAPRAEQGAE
-65 AGEDDPTEHKIEL
+65 AGEDDPTERKIEL

-88 ITQATFDKYREE
+88 ITQAAFDKYREE
-100 ARQMFINVPGIEHV
+100 ARQMFIDIPGIEHV

-156 ADVLTGNRELSAEKS
+156 ADVLTGNRELSAAKS

-222 TASTIDIGQ
+222 TASTVDVGK

-242 DQVIATEADKL
+242 DQAIATEADKL

-267 TSLNTKK
+267 TSLNTNK
-274 EDIKKQK
+274 EDIQKQK

-292 AAAIKGVARN
+292 AAAIKGVAKN
-302 NSGQHEEALEAA
+302 NSGEHEEALEAA
-314 DKATSFASAT
+314 DRATSFASAT

-373 LAEQDAASQTFEEQR
+373 LAEQDAASQTFEEQG
-388 LTETYSPFEQP
+388 LAETYNPFEQP

-415 PEHDPTNIQISAN
+415 PEHNPTNIQISAN

-466 NGTDAP
+466 NGTDTP
-472 HINGAITS
+472 HINGVITS

>member
-22 EIHNPYYNEAWDNLE
+22 EIRNPYYNEAWDNLE

-54 DQAPLAEQGAE
+54 DQAPRAEQGAE
-65 AGEDDPTEHKIEL
+65 ASEDDPTERKIEL

-88 ITQATFDKYREE
+88 ITQAAFDKYREE
-100 ARQMFINVPGIEHV
+100 ARQMFIDIPGIEHV

-189 GKDITASSTDASPLG
+189 GKDITASSTNANPLG

-222 TASTIDIGQ
+222 TASTVDVGK

-242 DQVIATEADKL
+242 DQAIAAEADKL
-253 MSSVDAKDLDAGGI
+253 ISSVDAKDLDAGGI

-292 AAAIKGVARN
+292 AAAIKGVAKN
-302 NSGQHEEALEAA
+302 NSGEHEEALEAA

-337 NDIATRSSDMR
+337 NDIAVHSSDMR
-348 TRQAEQVAKG
+348 TRQAGQVAKG
-358 AASVAEQVVETANGA
+358 AASVAKQVVENANDA
-373 LAEQDAASQTFEEQR
+373 LAEQDTASQAFEEQR
-388 LTETYSPFEQP
+388 LTETYNPFEQP

-415 PEHDPTNIQISAN
+415 PEHDPTNIQISAD

-452 NKERAAKMRIQEAA
+452 NKERAAKMRIQETA
-466 NGTDAP
+466 NGTDTP
-472 HINGAITS
+472 HINGVITS

>member
-1 MFADDTSIE
+1 MFADDTNIE

-22 EIHNPYYNEAWDNLE
+22 ENHNPYFDEDAWSNLE

-54 DQAPLAEQGAE
+54 DQAPRAEQGAE
-65 AGEDDPTEHKIEL
+65 AGEDGPTERKIEL

-88 ITQATFDKYREE
+88 ITQAAFDKYHEE
-100 ARQMFINVPGIEHV
+100 ARQMFIDIPGIEHV

-214 AVTAGNTG
+214 AVTAGNTD
-222 TASTIDIGQ
+222 TAST
-231 VVDQLHHDGLN
+231 VDVEQIVDRLHHGGLN
-242 DQVIATEADKL
+242 DQAIATEADEL

-292 AAAIKGVARN
+292 AAAVKGVAKN

-314 DKATSFASAT
+314 DKATSFASAA

-348 TRQAEQVAKG
+348 TRQAEQLAKG
-358 AASVAEQVVETANGA
+358 AASVADQVVETANDA
-373 LAEQDAASQTFEEQR
+373 LAE
-388 LTETYSPFEQP
+388 P
-399 AEPAVPTDEN
+399 AEPTDEN

-415 PEHDPTNIQISAN
+415 PEHGPTNIQINAN
-428 SENPQDDYFNMLQA
+428 SKNPQDDYFNMLQA

-452 NKERAAKMRIQEAA
+452 NKEQAAKMRVQEAA
-466 NGTDAP
+466 SGTDTP